1 MTLVQMQPR
10 PANTGPVHRTVG
22 DAMEAAGPQVCDDMT
37 VEVALAVMASARTE
51 HLLVC
56 DEDGLCTG
64 LVTRAGLATVRDS
77 AAYTD
82 QVRLRD
88 LPGDRGPVAS
98 YVTTMA
104 EAQHAM
110 RYRRLDALPVVDD
123 QGSAPGVLALAR

>member
-1 MTLVQMQPR
+1 
-10 PANTGPVHRTVG
+10 
-22 DAMEAAGPQVCDDMT
+22 MT

-110 RYRRLDALPVVDD
+110 RYRRLDALPVIDD